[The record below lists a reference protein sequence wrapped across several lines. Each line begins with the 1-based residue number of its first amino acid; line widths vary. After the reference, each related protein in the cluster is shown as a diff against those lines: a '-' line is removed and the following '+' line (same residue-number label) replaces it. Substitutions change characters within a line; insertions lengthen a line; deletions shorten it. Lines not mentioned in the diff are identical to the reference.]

1 MSNQDEKVI
10 KLPRLGL
17 LTPTMDSTLLKIM
30 EESGELARAVLTFLD
45 GPISDN
51 ISNISNI
58 SEHAAASRN
67 DASSNYHNKTR
78 LLIPVA
84 EELLDVAQTCVTM
97 IFVLEDTY
105 GIDPGEMIGMHLDKL
120 RKKGY
125 PYNPNIRYYV
135 QSNGQYKYLNLPRLD
150 IPQVTL
156 LKTVCKI
163 QEEIGELTQVL
174 GKNSGKSGER
184 GMEPDIN
191 KLLRDSTLEL
201 LDIAQCCFTMLYI
214 LEEKYNVDMDGI
226 LLKHLEKLKAKGYCS

>member
-1 MSNQDEKVI
+1 
-10 KLPRLGL
+10 
-17 LTPTMDSTLLKIM
+17 MDSTLLKIM

-45 GPISDN
+45 GSISDN
-51 ISNISNI
+51 ISNVSNI
-58 SEHAAASRN
+58 SAASNISDHAAASSN
-67 DASSNYHNKTR
+67 NASSNNHNKTR

-105 GIDPGEMIGMHLDKL
+105 GIDPGEMIGIHLDKL

-184 GMEPDIN
+184 DMEADIS
-191 KLLRDSTLEL
+191 KLLKDSILEL

-214 LEEKYNVDMDGI
+214 LEEKYNVDMDAI
-226 LLKHLEKLKAKGYCS
+226 LIKHLEKLKAKGYCS